1 MLNPYLEKK
10 SPAFLFPSEF
20 FKKVG
25 EEKKMNKQR
34 FMTTVDKPH
43 VVKKRV
49 HKLFKKVVQYCTIFY
64 V

>member
-10 SPAFLFPSEF
+10 SPSAFLFPSEF

-25 EEKKMNKQR
+25 GGKKKMNKQR

-43 VVKKRV
+43 VVKNS
-49 HKLFKKVVQYCTIFY
+49 II
-64 V
+64 